1 MSLKLKRFNQD
12 DPNYYLHNEDQPLAC
27 PFAAG
32 GSVTQVLYPDTKLTI
47 GGQQPSPISDNQP
60 RRVTCGTWCALFHT
74 NAEPGNQN
82 ARLKQACAANSADA
96 LVSVEALKP

>member
-12 DPNYYLHNEDQPLAC
+12 DPNYYLHNEDGQPLAC

-32 GSVTQVLYPDTKLTI
+32 GSVTQVLYPDTRLTI

-60 RRVTCGTWCALFHT
+60 RRVTCGTWCALFRIHDGGNISQRCT
-74 NAEPGNQN
+74 GTKYEQEVPTVEP
-82 ARLKQACAANSADA
+82 
-96 LVSVEALKP
+96 

>member
-12 DPNYYLHNEDQPLAC
+12 DPNYYLHNKDQPLAC

-60 RRVTCGTWCALFHT
+60 RRVTCGTWCALFRIHKYGYISQRCSDSKNEQDAAT
-74 NAEPGNQN
+74 IEP
-82 ARLKQACAANSADA
+82 
-96 LVSVEALKP
+96 